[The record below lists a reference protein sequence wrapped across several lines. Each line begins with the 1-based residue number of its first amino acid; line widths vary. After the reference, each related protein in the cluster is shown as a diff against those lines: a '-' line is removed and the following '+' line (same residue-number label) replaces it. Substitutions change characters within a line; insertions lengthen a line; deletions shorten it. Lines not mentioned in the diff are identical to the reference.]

1 MILIWQLYAERRLGA
16 LQMTGLEYLASAGI
30 TNSRSRKQL
39 QIASRCLMVAGL
51 GVLLAGPVYRSATP
65 LFSQDTRVEHR
76 NFVVAFDMSPS
87 MNLPASSKGFGGDDL
102 KEGDDGVTRY
112 EMARDAFYDFL
123 DRFSGERFG
132 LILFS
137 TEPFFARWP
146 TTETENRFVEVLE
159 SIRRGSGTQLEAFS
173 SLTNIDKGLL
183 MARKAFSGE
192 EGAIILISDAEDDL
206 ENLGRGVRNLRK
218 AGIRLYILGVGIP
231 DDILAKISQ
240 EFSGDPGFR
249 IFRADSEQDMEE
261 AYRVVSEI
269 EESPQL
275 VDETRLFETDLR
287 GPLSVLLAIL
297 SVILLI
303 LNEKMFHQTLSLKPG
318 SQTGQ
323 KVADGI

>member
-1 MILIWQLYAERRLGA
+1 
-16 LQMTGLEYLASAGI
+16 
-30 TNSRSRKQL
+30 
-39 QIASRCLMVAGL
+39 
-51 GVLLAGPVYRSATP
+51 
-65 LFSQDTRVEHR
+65 
-76 NFVVAFDMSPS
+76 
-87 MNLPASSKGFGGDDL
+87 
-102 KEGDDGVTRY
+102 
-112 EMARDAFYDFL
+112 
-123 DRFSGERFG
+123 
-132 LILFS
+132 
-137 TEPFFARWP
+137 
-146 TTETENRFVEVLE
+146 VLE